1 MLKTEYLKEVI
12 RMSNCK
18 KNLSKE
24 EIFLE
29 FGKDDDMGAC
39 NGCDNLTYS
48 GGMMTCKVLEE
59 SGENNDN

>member
-1 MLKTEYLKEVI
+1 
-12 RMSNCK
+12 MSNCK